1 MDYLGALDHNLFLK
15 LCYGVHEAGNGHG
28 FRVHKVEPILGE
40 WAIRSPLFYFGT
52 VKNSPGFV
60 QIGPKSSMCCV
71 HELCG
76 NCVSSSELT
85 LMLLIK
91 IE

>member
-1 MDYLGALDHNLFLK
+1 MVSGLPTD
-15 LCYGVHEAGNGHG
+15 
-28 FRVHKVEPILGE
+28 
-40 WAIRSPLFYFGT
+40 SPLFYFGT
-52 VKNSPGFV
+52 VKKSPGFM
-60 QIGPKSSMCCV
+60 QIGLKSSMCCV

-76 NCVSSSELT
+76 NCVRSRELT

>member
-1 MDYLGALDHNLFLK
+1 MAMEFGSTKWNQYVVSGMPTDNPL
-15 LCYGVHEAGNGHG
+15 LC
-28 FRVHKVEPILGE
+28 FR
-40 WAIRSPLFYFGT
+40 T

>member
-1 MDYLGALDHNLFLK
+1 MAMDF
-15 LCYGVHEAGNGHG
+15 G
-28 FRVHKVEPILGE
+28 FTKWNRYWVSGLSMD
-40 WAIRSPLFYFGT
+40 SPLFCFGT
-52 VKNSPGFV
+52 VKNNLGFV
-60 QIGPKSSMCCV
+60 QIGSKSSMCCV